1 MELVWETVPRSRSSG
16 AKAAVSELGSC
27 TRLHVSSCVGG
38 SKSRTTAGLCNCLP
52 DWTQSARYCG
62 ARLVCT
68 RCIMRH
74 SLYVILDLIGNQCS
88 CWCIVHSFLLF
99 CVQMIRN
106 IGVCLVCKERRA
118 TVCVSP
124 CSHTV
129 ICYMCAM
136 IATEC
141 PQCGAHISPASTCS
155 QPVA

>member
-1 MELVWETVPRSRSSG
+1 MQAILNLICKTRS
-16 AKAAVSELGSC
+16 AANVTCGYIIQFTYFYCGYDIILHILHFLMHLVSEHGASAQCLC
-27 TRLHVSSCVGG
+27 SSICQFLMC
-38 SKSRTTAGLCNCLP
+38 STFI
-52 DWTQSARYCG
+52 
-62 ARLVCT
+62 LVP
-68 RCIMRH
+68 
-74 SLYVILDLIGNQCS
+74 LY
-88 CWCIVHSFLLF
+88 LF
-99 CVQMIRN
+99 CGQMIRN